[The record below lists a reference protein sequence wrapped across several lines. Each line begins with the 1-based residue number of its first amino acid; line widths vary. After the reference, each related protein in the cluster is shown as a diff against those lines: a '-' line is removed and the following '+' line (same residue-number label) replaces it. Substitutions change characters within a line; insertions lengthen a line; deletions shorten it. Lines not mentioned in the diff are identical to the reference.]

1 MGGKWVAEGWGNSVR
16 VLEMP
21 LSGAATELREVRIM
35 RVFLTSM
42 PSINLRVPA

>member
-1 MGGKWVAEGWGNSVR
+1 VEKWVAEGWGTSVR
-16 VLEMP
+16 VLAMP
-21 LSGAATELREVRIM
+21 LSDAAAEIREVRIM